1 VSDGEPT
8 PSAGPSPR
16 PRSGRVSAAAGL
28 IALQGVA
35 LLGYAGYL
43 AVEAQR
49 ATASN
54 AEVAA
59 EIPWYF
65 LGLGA
70 LVVGVAAGLW
80 RRAGFGYGAA
90 VALELLALPI
100 AWEMARARFL
110 GAVPLAVSAVVA
122 LWALWS
128 ADGRRDFGR
137 YPD

>member
-1 VSDGEPT
+1 M
-8 PSAGPSPR
+8 
-16 PRSGRVSAAAGL
+16 AA
-28 IALQGVA
+28 QGAA
-35 LLGYAGYL
+35 LLGYAAYL
-43 AVEAQR
+43 AVAAQR
-49 ATASN
+49 STASN
-54 AEVAA
+54 AELAD

-70 LVVGVAAGLW
+70 LVVAVAVGVW

-110 GAVPLAVSAVVA
+110 GAVPLAASAAVA

-128 ADGRRDFGR
+128 GPGRRDFGR